1 MGNKTHLRW
10 LLAAFGMIE
19 LLVMW
24 VIESYFQI
32 WKL

>member
-10 LLAAFGMIE
+10 LAAFGMLE

-24 VIESYFQI
+24 VIESYFHI